1 MNIGKLRQRI
11 TIQRKSRDEDD
22 SGYPIPKPDTE
33 EWEDV
38 ATVWAAREPL
48 RGREFFAA
56 AAVQY
61 EKTVRFR
68 IRYRKGI
75 KPGMRVLCD
84 GVAYEIYAVLDD
96 VHGDRTETHLMTTEV
111 GNSGNGN

>member
-1 MNIGKLRQRI
+1 MNIGKLNHRI
-11 TIQRKSRDEDD
+11 TIQRPGRTEDD
-22 SGYPIPKPDTE
+22 AGYPIPGGS

-68 IRYRKGI
+68 IRYRRGI
-75 KPGMRVLCD
+75 IPGMRVLCE
-84 GVAYEIYAVLDD
+84 GRVYKIYAVLDD
-96 VHGDRTETHLMTTEV
+96 VYGDRTETHLMTVESD
-111 GNSGNGN
+111 G